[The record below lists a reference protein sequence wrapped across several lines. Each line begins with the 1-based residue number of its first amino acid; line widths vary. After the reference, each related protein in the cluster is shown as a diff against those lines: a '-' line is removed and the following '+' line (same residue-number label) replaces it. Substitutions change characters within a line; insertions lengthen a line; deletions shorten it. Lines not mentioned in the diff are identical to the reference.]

1 MVGGRLSDVEAQG
14 NVARLGKR
22 LLDKLKD
29 PHIIDDAFI
38 RDYVD
43 PFCRAVTT
51 AAEAYAGS
59 KQRRTL
65 QAALRQARDLE
76 VKSETLK
83 RRHDPQLVTDCKS
96 LVRGILEIFGIRGV

>member
-22 LLDKLKD
+22 LLDNLKA
-29 PHIIDDAFI
+29 PPIDGAFI
-38 RDYVD
+38 RDYVE

-51 AAEAYAGS
+51 AAEAYVGS
-59 KQRRTL
+59 KQSRTL

-76 VKSETLK
+76 VKFETLK
-83 RRHDPQLVTDCKS
+83 RRHDPQLSTECKS
-96 LVRGILEIFGIRGV
+96 LVCSILEIFGIRGV